1 MVFDEPAGFIS
12 TMMPCVGLGDNMKHR
27 IWIVAALALVGF
39 VHGADAQAPTNTT
52 FDSERWMTFYYENP
66 QPEKTFDAIRAI
78 HDDGL
83 LLLPNAQRP
92 LIAFFSTI
100 FRDNPSV
107 TTQFLARC
115 NFLSEKE
122 IGVLAYAFWFAGTDE
137 SKAQLKALSDKDK
150 NYAPFLKSTSPSIL
164 ESEIT
169 MPNSLDMCW
178 GHFFASGN
186 TQYVGKVIQALEN
199 KNNKTDPA
207 KILVYGSARW
217 SLASNCRQHKKVL
230 AYCRTVVS
238 DLPET
243 TKAEVQAIL
252 DEIDG
257 KIDPARVEKDTANK
271 LKQIKK
277 ANRVAGD

>member
-1 MVFDEPAGFIS
+1 MI
-12 TMMPCVGLGDNMKHR
+12 HR
-27 IWIVAALALVGF
+27 TWIVAALALVGF
-39 VHGADAQAPTNTT
+39 VHGAEAQAPTNTP
-52 FDSERWMTFYYENP
+52 FDSERWMTSYYEHP

-107 TTQFLARC
+107 TTQFLNRC
-115 NFLSEKE
+115 SFLSEKE
-122 IGVLAYAFWFAGTDE
+122 IGVLAYAFWFADTDE

-150 NYAPFLKSTSPSIL
+150 NYAPFLKSTPPSIL

-217 SLASNCRQHKKVL
+217 SLVSNCRQHKKVL

-238 DLPET
+238 HLPDT
-243 TKAEVQAIL
+243 PKVEVQAIL

-257 KIDPARVEKDTANK
+257 KVVSPSVEKETADK
-271 LKQIKK
+271 LKQMKK
-277 ANRVAGD
+277 ANQTSDGIRQPADGSPKPSM